1 MRPRRRQDLPAKVY
15 FGFFG
20 CAIAAFVWQFRL
32 RFPFDDTFI
41 SFRYA
46 EHLASGNGL
55 VWNIGGPHTEGYTN
69 FLFVLL
75 LAGVRFFTHDLLAAA
90 QLLGLV
96 STILTGLFLYSI
108 ARSWRNVFVGIL
120 ATLLYFAAP
129 LTWINALSGME
140 TSVFILFCVSS
151 IAFFIQRPRTA
162 FFFALLATLTRPEA
176 AMLAAIAFLILYFKS
191 PSKKSVLLGFTFF
204 YLLPLTLY
212 LVWKYYY
219 FGFLLPNSFYVKVLE
234 PGHTLAPG
242 LQYVRLFLISAIAL
256 LIASFGIRRPLGAS
270 TLAVVALWTIGLV
283 LFYIFV
289 RPLEGLYDRFL
300 WPAFVMLCLM
310 ASAGLYDRTER
321 FGKRAFL
328 AFSLL
333 LFAANSF
340 VMFHAPRTEQSLSA
354 HEEVWDANMD
364 DIISELK
371 LLPHFDSLTLGYG
384 DAGYVV
390 YKSGIRH
397 LDLVGLNDTRIAHAR
412 SAQERSD
419 VILSEHPDVL
429 LLPATSADS
438 CYHLVEDAYG
448 LARTD
453 LFTPTASL
461 DAFPYR
467 LVLYINA
474 QSPFAADIQSYVQY
488 RLHSTHTLLQ
498 ATPCLR

>member
-1 MRPRRRQDLPAKVY
+1 MRPRGWQNLPAKVY
-15 FGFFG
+15 FGIFG
-20 CAIAAFVWQFRL
+20 CAIAVFVWQFRL

-46 EHLASGNGL
+46 EHLASGHGL
-55 VWNIGGPHTEGYTN
+55 VWNIVGPYTEGYTN

-75 LAGVRFFTHDLLAAA
+75 LAALRFFTHDLLAAA
-90 QLLGLV
+90 QIIGLL
-96 STILTGLFLYSI
+96 STVLTGLLLYSI
-108 ARSWRNVFVGIL
+108 ARSWRNPSVGIL

-129 LTWINALSGME
+129 LTWINALNGME
-140 TSVFILFCVSS
+140 TSVFVFFCVSS
-151 IAFFIQRPRTA
+151 IALFIKRPRLA

-176 AMLAAIAFLILYFKS
+176 AMLAAIALLVQYFKS
-191 PSKKSVLLGFTFF
+191 PSKKSLLTEFTLF
-204 YLLPLTLY
+204 YLFPLALY

-242 LQYVRLFLISAIAL
+242 LQYVRLFLISTIAL
-256 LIASFGIRRPLGAS
+256 LIASFGIWRRISAS
-270 TLAVVALWTIGLV
+270 TLVIAALWAIGLV
-283 LFYIFV
+283 TFYIFV

-310 ASAGLYDRTER
+310 ASAGLLDFTER
-321 FGKRAFL
+321 FGNRVFL
-328 AFSLL
+328 VCSLL
-333 LFAANSF
+333 LLAANTF
-340 VMFHAPRTEQSLSA
+340 VMIHSPRTEQSLAA

-364 DIISELK
+364 HIVSELK

-397 LDLVGLNDTRIAHAR
+397 LDLVGLNDTRIAHAG
-412 SAQERSD
+412 SLQERAN
-419 VILSEHPDVL
+419 VVLSEHPDVL
-429 LLPATSADS
+429 LLPATSTDS

-448 LARTD
+448 LAQTN

-467 LVLYINA
+467 LVLYVNPR
-474 QSPFAADIQSYVQY
+474 SPYAAGLQSYVEH
-488 RLHSTHTLLQ
+488 RMHDSHNFLQ
-498 ATPCLR
+498 PSPCLQ